1 MPEGHWII
9 AQARSRRK
17 FRTYDACRLRAG
29 LLCEAPAGL
38 QYGGVLK
45 YPPAVTALFSISAL
59 TGLPLP
65 QLAAQFIVVWLGTIW
80 SCRCLLVMLAC
91 SCLSF
96 MYLLVPVV

>member
-1 MPEGHWII
+1 MPQGYWTI
-9 AQARSRRK
+9 AQARSRRN

-45 YPPAVTALFSISAL
+45 YPPAVTALFSISVL

-65 QLAAQFIVVWLGTIW
+65 QWAAQFIVFGLGTIW

-91 SCLSF
+91 SCF
-96 MYLLVPVV
+96 FFV